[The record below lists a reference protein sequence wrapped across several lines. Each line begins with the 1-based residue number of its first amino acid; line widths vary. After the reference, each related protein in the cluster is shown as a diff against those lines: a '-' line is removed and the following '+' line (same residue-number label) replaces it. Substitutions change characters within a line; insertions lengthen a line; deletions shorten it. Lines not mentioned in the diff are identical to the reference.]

1 MQVGI
6 APQELLFLSVGGAT
20 NGGTCCDSDSHH
32 AGIAEQ
38 CLARANFSPRLPISE
53 SSLPLFIICLMA
65 AIGV

>member
-20 NGGTCCDSDSHH
+20 NGGHCCDSDSHH

-38 CLARANFSPRLPISE
+38 CLDPRQLLSPLTH
-53 SSLPLFIICLMA
+53 F
-65 AIGV
+65 